1 MAPLPLSPQ
10 DALVELSRIRLD
22 EASLDEVLQ
31 LIADLAR
38 RSLPGVAEVSV
49 TLLRGGSPQ
58 SVAVTGDVALLL
70 DEWQYR
76 QGHGPCLDAAITGD
90 TLLVSDTATEER
102 WPAWA
107 ARAVDGG
114 IGSTLA
120 IGLPIQEA
128 VVGALNLYGPT
139 PRAFDAESVELA
151 RTFAAYAAVALANA
165 HLYASTASLAEQMRA
180 AMESRAVIEQA
191 KGIIMGQRR
200 CTADEAFGILAR
212 LSQDTNRSLRDVAA
226 ALVGRA
232 TSPTHSASA
241 SHWSGRVG

>member
-1 MAPLPLSPQ
+1 MAPLPLTPY
-10 DALVELSRIRLD
+10 DALAELGRIRLD
-22 EASLDEVLQ
+22 EVGVDEVLRV
-31 LIADLAR
+31 IADLAR
-38 RSLPGVAEVSV
+38 DSLRGVTEVSV
-49 TLLRGGSPQ
+49 TLLRGGTPQ
-58 SVAVTGDVALLL
+58 SVAVTGAVALLL

-76 QGHGPCLDAAITGD
+76 QGHGPCLDASITGD
-90 TLLVSDTATEER
+90 TLVVSDTATEER

-107 ARAVDGG
+107 ARAADAG

-120 IGLPIQEA
+120 SGLPIQEA

-139 PRAFDAESVELA
+139 AHSFDTETVDLA

-165 HLYASTASLAEQMRA
+165 HLYSSATTLAGQMRA

-200 CTADEAFGILAR
+200 CTADEAFGILAK
-212 LSQDTNRSLRDVAA
+212 LSQDTNRRLRDVAA

-232 TSPTHSASA
+232 TAGT
-241 SHWSGRVG
+241 R